1 MQKTLFFCENNL
13 TFDQQYLITGLK
25 NQSVEKLSLDLIFI
39 DNFCQNIK
47 SVSKQNSMLRIHSKP
62 TEFPQNQTKIDKCA
76 LKRRL

>member
-39 DNFCQNIK
+39 DNFHPKYQKFC
-47 SVSKQNSMLRIHSKP
+47 KQNSMLRIHSKL
-62 TEFPQNQTKIDKCA
+62 TEFTPIWTENDKNFQFV
-76 LKRRL
+76 LS